1 MEGKERQ
8 RRAARRAGGGQGRGG
23 REGAELLQ
31 VEGRRPVLELLR
43 GDHPV
48 HRVLVAAGRR
58 GAPVAEVWAL
68 ARQRGIPVE
77 VVDPDELARRAQTD
91 SHQGVIAL
99 ADPPRLLEPAD
110 LLEIAARRG
119 EPPLLLVCAEIQDP
133 HNLGALFRTAEAAGA
148 HGVLVPKHRS
158 APLSATVYKSSAG
171 ALVHLPVARVT
182 NLRRAI
188 EELKEAGV
196 WTVAAD
202 PEAPRPYDQCD
213 LTGPVAIVLGSEGR
227 GVPRLVRE
235 RCDELVSIPMRGRVG
250 SLNVSVAGGILLFEA
265 ARQRRLAAAGA
276 R

>member
-1 MEGKERQ
+1 MAGKERRGT
-8 RRAARRAGGGQGRGG
+8 RRQGGGPGPAG
-23 REGAELLQ
+23 RERSELLQ

-43 GDHPV
+43 GHHPV

-58 GAPVAEVWAL
+58 GPSVEEVWSL
-68 ARQRGIPVE
+68 ARERGVPVE
-77 VVDPDELARRAQTD
+77 MVDPDELARRAQTD

-99 ADPPRLLEPAD
+99 ADPPRLLEPGD
-110 LLEIAARRG
+110 LLAVAARRG

-148 HGVLVPKHRS
+148 HGAVIPKHRS

-182 NLRRAI
+182 NLSRAI
-188 EELKEAGV
+188 EELKAAGV

-202 PEAPRPYDQCD
+202 PAGPRAYDQCD

-265 ARQRRLAAAGA
+265 ARQRRLAGAGA